1 LLQLD
6 LEQNLNLEALLLT
19 FNIQINPLA
28 LFQKRIGSL
37 VLLKTSLSLKVSLV
51 KMLLMLQHR
60 LMESLMVMV
69 EQFLVLL
76 MANYQWKTA

>member
-1 LLQLD
+1 LLLLD

-76 MANYQWKTA
+76 MANYQWKTV

>member
-1 LLQLD
+1 